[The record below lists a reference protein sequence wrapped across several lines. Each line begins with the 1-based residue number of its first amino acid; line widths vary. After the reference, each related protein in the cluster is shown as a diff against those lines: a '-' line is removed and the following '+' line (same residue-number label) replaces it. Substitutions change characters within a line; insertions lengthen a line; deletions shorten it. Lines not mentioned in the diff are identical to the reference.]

1 MEISTKATWV
11 RNCHYYFHCR
21 KGHSPN
27 RLTIP
32 STKMNQRQG
41 YHTSR
46 YLTPI
51 AAHTE
56 LWKHF
61 PVDELRKEMNCR
73 QINPLAELWVHCWSL
88 RVEVRSVRCS
98 QTHSLV
104 NSSVQAI
111 IFHSRSLKHHQT
123 FANRIT
129 RFSLFYLGSTTF
141 HSDVDSPPPQ
151 NTWQFMQQ
159 PVAYRAAQ
167 VLNPPNSP
175 HKTAKS

>member
-1 MEISTKATWV
+1 MGPTGQWFPRASPHIKKGHNKYIYILCPTLPWHGKHKCDAACFKKRNSWGKKGMEISTKATWV

-46 YLTPI
+46 YLTAI

-73 QINPLAELWVHCWSL
+73 QISPLAEVHCWSL

-104 NSSVQAI
+104 NCSV
-111 IFHSRSLKHHQT
+111 
-123 FANRIT
+123 
-129 RFSLFYLGSTTF
+129 
-141 HSDVDSPPPQ
+141 
-151 NTWQFMQQ
+151 
-159 PVAYRAAQ
+159 
-167 VLNPPNSP
+167 
-175 HKTAKS
+175 